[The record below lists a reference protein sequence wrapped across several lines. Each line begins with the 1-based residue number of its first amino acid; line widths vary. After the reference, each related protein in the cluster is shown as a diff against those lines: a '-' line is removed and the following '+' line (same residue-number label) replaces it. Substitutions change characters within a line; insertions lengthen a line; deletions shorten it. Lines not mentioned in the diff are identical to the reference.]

1 MNPTSC
7 TRTADGH
14 YLCRYCGQRPMRVR
28 GGELFPDHPEAA
40 AMHYLNCRPC
50 KAFVRCADGGWEPLG
65 ELGDPSVRRVRKAA
79 RDAYEGLVQRTLT
92 ANRWPEEIVR
102 AAISSW
108 MGSLDGPTAPI
119 AGLDSDD
126 CTRLMEIC
134 STPSPPLGIHVYRVS
149 QAAIRSS
156 PAKAPKRKTTPRRK
170 K

>member
-1 MNPTSC
+1 MNPPSC
-7 TRTADGH
+7 SRAPDGH

-28 GGELFPDHPEAA
+28 GSELFPDHPEAA

-79 RDAYEGLVQRTLT
+79 RDAHESLVQRTLA

-108 MGSLDGPTAPI
+108 VGSLSGPTSPI
-119 AGLDSDD
+119 AGLDAED
-126 CTRLMEIC
+126 CVRLMDIC
-134 STPSPPLGIHVYRVS
+134 STPSPPLGIHVYKVS
-149 QAAIRSS
+149 QAASKGAS
-156 PAKAPKRKTTPRRK
+156 AKASRGKSTARGK